1 MVEVHHGVDAFQGDL
16 LVGAV
21 GGHAHDV
28 PGKADEAGQ
37 AVLVDVPRPAGP
49 EGGEARAVGHVEH
62 TAHLVLEFVGHK
74 VAAGDAAAGQ
84 AIVRETARPHHLGPG
99 LVVGRVGVED
109 DRILHHGAQQALGQR
124 VGQLHIAAIGEIAL
138 HGVHHDVGAAGLGLI
153 VGQGLGELG
162 VHEGELRAAD
172 VVVVGP
178 LLVGVHPGDDAAVG
192 CFTARRRDGQDAGH
206 RQALPGRA
214 GVFVQLPDV
223 LFRLGQ
229 AVGDGLGRVDD
240 AAAAHGQ
247 QEVDAVLFAD
257 ADALVDLVEVGVRHD
272 AAQRP
277 AGNAGLSQRIFG
289 PVQHAGA
296 DSALAAVDDEDTG
309 AAVFAHQR
317 AHALFGAFA
326 EDDPGGGVELEIACH
341 SGLPPCKC
349 CFLSKSI
356 HEIDSKIY
364 RPCACRRKMSGTKQN
379 PHPPG
384 RKTGGCRLHWK
395 TSDKKTCRLE
405 AVASP
410 QSAGCL
416 LLRSHSLLTSISSFF
431 GLYRTFHRR
440 FSFETV
446 KNDQQGNEFLSTLE

>member
-1 MVEVHHGVDAFQGDL
+1 MAIMSSRSSFLGRAEGGAGSFEAAVGHLVDLRVGGVDAQLVEAGGHPDAVVEVHHGVDAFQGDL
-16 LVGAV
+16 FVGAV

-74 VAAGDAAAGQ
+74 VASGDAAAGQ
-84 AIVRETARPHHLGPG
+84 AVVRETARPHHLGPG

-109 DRILHHGAQQALGQR
+109 DRVLHHGAQQALGQR

-162 VHEGELRAAD
+162 VHDGELRAAD

-192 CFTARRRDGQDAGH
+192 CFAARRRDGQDAGH
-206 RQALPGRA
+206 RQAPRPCGCVRYSSQTSFS
-214 GVFVQLPDV
+214 GF
-223 LFRLGQ
+223 GQ

-277 AGNAGLSQRIFG
+277 AGNASLGQRIFG
-289 PVQHAGA
+289 PVQHTGA
-296 DSALAAVDDEDTG
+296 DGALAAVDDEDTG

-326 EDDPGGGVELEIACH
+326 EDDPGGE
-341 SGLPPCKC
+341 
-349 CFLSKSI
+349 
-356 HEIDSKIY
+356 
-364 RPCACRRKMSGTKQN
+364 
-379 PHPPG
+379 
-384 RKTGGCRLHWK
+384 
-395 TSDKKTCRLE
+395 
-405 AVASP
+405 
-410 QSAGCL
+410 
-416 LLRSHSLLTSISSFF
+416 
-431 GLYRTFHRR
+431 
-440 FSFETV
+440 
-446 KNDQQGNEFLSTLE
+446 